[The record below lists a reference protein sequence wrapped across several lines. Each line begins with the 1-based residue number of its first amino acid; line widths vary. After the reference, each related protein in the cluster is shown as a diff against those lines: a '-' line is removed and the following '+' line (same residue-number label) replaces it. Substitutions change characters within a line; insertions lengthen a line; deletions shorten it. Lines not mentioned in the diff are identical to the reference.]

1 MTAPHFRLQSAAPH
15 EGLARP
21 DRSLRYTNNASPQV
35 RTRRRLR
42 YARAE
47 GLRADHQD
55 THVRARCADRL
66 QLLPPLAT
74 PAL

>member
-1 MTAPHFRLQSAAPH
+1 MTAPHFRLRSAAPH

-21 DRSLRYTNNASPQV
+21 DGSLRYTNNAAPQV
-35 RTRRRLR
+35 RTRRRLL
-42 YARAE
+42 YTPAE
-47 GLRADHQD
+47 GLRADHQN
-55 THVRARCADRL
+55 THARARCDDRL